1 LYPVGANT
9 GGPGRACMATPLTWI
24 HSAHWLASTNNRYQ
38 RAKCAIHMHN
48 WQSCSFLNQLLSEFV
63 LRIKLA
69 NSVQSRVDEYGL
81 ASHFRFFVGAVYDP
95 NLNLSLLIFFPSKFR
110 SLYK

>member
-1 LYPVGANT
+1 MTCHLAYSQQL
-9 GGPGRACMATPLTWI
+9 ATLLELL
-24 HSAHWLASTNNRYQ
+24 SAHWLASTNNRYQ

-63 LRIKLA
+63 LRIKLP

-81 ASHFRFFVGAVYDP
+81 ASYF
-95 NLNLSLLIFFPSKFR
+95 LIFCWSSLR
-110 SLYK
+110 S